1 MSDVT
6 EAPNQDAI
14 AESLVGE
21 PEQQPTAETTGTEP
35 QETVQQ
41 AEPTVEAEAPPEEVA
56 EDWLPTDQDKVFPDE
71 VYAKYAERYH
81 FTPEQ
86 AADPLLRQLLHDKI
100 NSDIYLSE
108 QQRQQEFE
116 PQEELEEATEQPAQA
131 QPQLTREQYFSNL
144 ERMVQERTDP
154 EVAKQFHADFL
165 RAFGV
170 PEAEIQKAPSQ
181 QAMQFTQVAS
191 KYMLNLVN
199 TFMGDMLQGNLHQQ
213 ISQAFPAF
221 DQMYERSAYAMA
233 WDRVRN
239 ADPEYQTLPAYGSRD
254 FSRALREAAAKIPG
268 FEDMQFTGRNGQPL
282 PMMENAERKYS
293 MLAQIASGQNVD
305 PAMLQRA
312 AAAGA
317 KNARRADLRRSAGQ
331 LGSGQSSAA
340 TGKTGSSKFRSNQD
354 LFDDETMEIYHRE
367 HGRL

>member
-14 AESLVGE
+14 AESLMDS
-21 PEQQPTAETTGTEP
+21 PNEQQPAETTGTEQ
-35 QETVQQ
+35 QEVVQEQ
-41 AEPTVEAEAPPEEVA
+41 PTVEAETPPEEIA
-56 EDWLPTDQDKVFPDE
+56 EDWLPSDQDKVFPDE

-108 QQRQQEFE
+108 QQRQQELQ
-116 PQEELEEATEQPAQA
+116 PPEEVEDQIERPVQA

-170 PEAEIQKAPSQ
+170 GEAEIAKAPAQ

-199 TFMGDMLQGNLHQQ
+199 TFMGDMLQANLNQQ
-213 ISQAFPAF
+213 LTQQFPAF
-221 DQMYERSAYAMA
+221 GEMYERSAYAMA

-239 ADPEYQTLPAYGSRD
+239 SNPSFTSLPAYGTKE
-254 FSRALREAAAKIPG
+254 FSSALREAAEKIDG
-268 FEDMQFTGRNGQPL
+268 FDDMQFTGRNGQPL
-282 PMMENAERKYS
+282 PIMENAMRKYS

-317 KNARRADLRRSAGQ
+317 KNARRADLKRSAGN

-340 TGKTGSSKFRSNQD
+340 IGKTNSSKFRSNQD
-354 LFDDETMEIYHRE
+354 LFDDETMDLYHRE